1 MLLVDSAWYQS
12 SRKYWSLRTQIFRKA
27 DYIALKLSKHPMAE
41 SFPQPQLF
49 GGNEDGHLEKC
60 DTLVDDLD
68 DDLYSEIFVA
78 LR

>member
-1 MLLVDSAWYQS
+1 
-12 SRKYWSLRTQIFRKA
+12 
-27 DYIALKLSKHPMAE
+27 MAE
-41 SFPQPQLF
+41 SLPQPQNF

>member
-1 MLLVDSAWYQS
+1 
-12 SRKYWSLRTQIFRKA
+12 
-27 DYIALKLSKHPMAE
+27 MAE

-49 GGNEDGHLEKC
+49 DGNEDGYLEKC
-60 DTLVDDLD
+60 DTLVDDMDDVD